1 MKLKTVFIAHAVAEV
16 IFGLGFLLAPGVLLG
31 LLGAST
37 DATGLALSHI
47 AGAVILSL
55 AIISWLA
62 RDVPAG
68 KLRDA
73 LVWSFAIAH
82 GAARIVVALA
92 RWAGTFNC
100 VGCIF
105 RFGVLVAA
113 PAGLAFSST
122 NRI

>member
-1 MKLKTVFIAHAVAEV
+1 MKMKTVFIAHAVTEV

-31 LLGAST
+31 VLGTST

-68 KLRDA
+68 TLRDA
-73 LVWSFAIAH
+73 MVWSFALAH
-82 GAARIVVALA
+82 SAAGIVVVLA
-92 RWAGTFNC
+92 VWAGTFNWL
-100 VGCIF
+100 GWPAAALDAF
-105 RFGVLVAA
+105 FVLTFLWLRRL
-113 PAGLAFSST
+113 G
-122 NRI
+122 

>member
-1 MKLKTVFIAHAVAEV
+1 MKLKTVFIAHAVTEV

-31 LLGAST
+31 FLGTST

-73 LVWSFAIAH
+73 MVWSFVLAH
-82 GAARIVVALA
+82 GAAGIVVALA
-92 RWAGTFNC
+92 VWAGTFNWL
-100 VGCIF
+100 GWP
-105 RFGVLVAA
+105 A
-113 PAGLAFSST
+113 AGLDAIFVLMFLWL
-122 NRI
+122 RRQG

>member
-1 MKLKTVFIAHAVAEV
+1 MKLKTVFIAHAVTEV

-31 LLGAST
+31 FLGTST

-68 KLRDA
+68 GLRDA
-73 LVWSFAIAH
+73 MVWSFVLAH
-82 GAARIVVALA
+82 GAAGIVVALA
-92 RWAGTFNC
+92 VWAGTFNWL
-100 VGCIF
+100 GWPAAALDAF
-105 RFGVLVAA
+105 FVLTFLWLRRQ
-113 PAGLAFSST
+113 G
-122 NRI
+122 

>member
-1 MKLKTVFIAHAVAEV
+1 MKLKTVFIAHAVTEV
-16 IFGLGFLLAPGVLLG
+16 IFGLSFLLVPGVLLG
-31 LLGAST
+31 VLGTST

-73 LVWSFAIAH
+73 MVWSFALAH
-82 GAARIVVALA
+82 AAAGIVVALA
-92 RWAGTFNC
+92 VWAGTFNWLGWPAAALD
-100 VGCIF
+100 VF
-105 RFGVLVAA
+105 FVLTFLVLRRQ
-113 PAGLAFSST
+113 G
-122 NRI
+122 

>member
-1 MKLKTVFIAHAVAEV
+1 MKLKTVFIAHAVTEV

-31 LLGAST
+31 VLGTST

-68 KLRDA
+68 TLRDA
-73 LVWSFAIAH
+73 MVWSFVLAH
-82 GAARIVVALA
+82 AAAGMVVALA
-92 RWAGTFNC
+92 VLAGTFNWL
-100 VGCIF
+100 GWPAAALDAF
-105 RFGVLVAA
+105 FVLTFLWLRRQ
-113 PAGLAFSST
+113 G
-122 NRI
+122 

>member
-1 MKLKTVFIAHAVAEV
+1 MKLKTVFIAHAVTEV

-31 LLGAST
+31 FLGTST

-68 KLRDA
+68 TLRDA
-73 LVWSFAIAH
+73 MVWSFALAH
-82 GAARIVVALA
+82 GAAGIVVALA
-92 RWAGTFNC
+92 VLAGTFNWP
-100 VGCIF
+100 GWPAAALDAF
-105 RFGVLVAA
+105 FVLTFLWLRRL
-113 PAGLAFSST
+113 G
-122 NRI
+122 

>member
-1 MKLKTVFIAHAVAEV
+1 MKLKTVFIAHAVTEV

-31 LLGAST
+31 FLGTST

-68 KLRDA
+68 TLRDA
-73 LVWSFAIAH
+73 MVWSFVLAH
-82 GAARIVVALA
+82 GAAGIVVTLA
-92 RWAGTFNC
+92 VWAGTFNWL
-100 VGCIF
+100 GWPAAALDAF
-105 RFGVLVAA
+105 FVLTFLWLRRQ
-113 PAGLAFSST
+113 G
-122 NRI
+122 

>member
-1 MKLKTVFIAHAVAEV
+1 MKLKTVFIAHAVTEV

-31 LLGAST
+31 LLGTST

-73 LVWSFAIAH
+73 MVWSFALAH
-82 GAARIVVALA
+82 AAAGIVVALA
-92 RWAGTFNC
+92 VWAGTFNWLGWPAAALD
-100 VGCIF
+100 VF
-105 RFGVLVAA
+105 FVLTFLVLRRQ
-113 PAGLAFSST
+113 G
-122 NRI
+122 

>member
-1 MKLKTVFIAHAVAEV
+1 MKLKTVFIAHAVTEV

-31 LLGAST
+31 ILGTST

-55 AIISWLA
+55 AIISWWA

-73 LVWSFAIAH
+73 MVWSFALAH
-82 GAARIVVALA
+82 SAAGIVVVLA
-92 RWAGTFNC
+92 VWAGTFNWL
-100 VGCIF
+100 GWPAAALDAF
-105 RFGVLVAA
+105 FVLTFLWLRRQ
-113 PAGLAFSST
+113 G
-122 NRI
+122 

>member
-1 MKLKTVFIAHAVAEV
+1 MKLKTVFIAHAMTEV

-31 LLGAST
+31 LLGTST

-62 RDVPAG
+62 RDVPAS

-73 LVWSFAIAH
+73 MVWSFAFAH
-82 GAARIVVALA
+82 TAAGSVVALA
-92 RWAGTFNC
+92 VSAGTFNWL
-100 VGCIF
+100 GWPAAALDAF
-105 RFGVLVAA
+105 FVLMFLWLR
-113 PAGLAFSST
+113 GQG
-122 NRI
+122 

>member
-1 MKLKTVFIAHAVAEV
+1 MKLKTVFIAHAVTEV

-31 LLGAST
+31 FLGTST

-68 KLRDA
+68 TLRDA
-73 LVWSFAIAH
+73 MVWSFALAH
-82 GAARIVVALA
+82 GAAGIVVALA
-92 RWAGTFNC
+92 VLAGTFNWL
-100 VGCIF
+100 GWPAAALDAF
-105 RFGVLVAA
+105 FVLTFLWLRRL
-113 PAGLAFSST
+113 G
-122 NRI
+122 

>member
-1 MKLKTVFIAHAVAEV
+1 MKLKTVFIAHAVTEV

-31 LLGAST
+31 FLGTST

-68 KLRDA
+68 TLRDA
-73 LVWSFAIAH
+73 MVWSFALAH
-82 GAARIVVALA
+82 SAAGIVVALA
-92 RWAGTFNC
+92 VWAGTFNWL
-100 VGCIF
+100 GWPAAALDAF
-105 RFGVLVAA
+105 FVLTFLWLRRQ
-113 PAGLAFSST
+113 G
-122 NRI
+122 

>member
-1 MKLKTVFIAHAVAEV
+1 MKLKTMFIAHAVTEM

-31 LLGAST
+31 FLGTST

-68 KLRDA
+68 TLRDA
-73 LVWSFAIAH
+73 MVWSFALAH
-82 GAARIVVALA
+82 GVAGIVVALA
-92 RWAGTFNC
+92 VWAGTFNWL
-100 VGCIF
+100 GCPAAALDAF
-105 RFGVLVAA
+105 FVLTFLW
-113 PAGLAFSST
+113 PRRLG
-122 NRI
+122 

>member
-1 MKLKTVFIAHAVAEV
+1 MKLKTVFIAHAVTEV

-31 LLGAST
+31 LLGTRT

-68 KLRDA
+68 TLRDA
-73 LVWSFAIAH
+73 MVWSFALAH
-82 GAARIVVALA
+82 GAAGIVVALA
-92 RWAGTFNC
+92 VWAGTFNWLGWPAAALD
-100 VGCIF
+100 VIF
-105 RFGVLVAA
+105 VLTFLWLRRQ
-113 PAGLAFSST
+113 G
-122 NRI
+122 

>member
-1 MKLKTVFIAHAVAEV
+1 MKLKTVFIAHAVTEV

-31 LLGAST
+31 FLGTST

-68 KLRDA
+68 TLRDA
-73 LVWSFAIAH
+73 MVWSFVLAH
-82 GAARIVVALA
+82 GAAGTVVALA
-92 RWAGTFNC
+92 VWAGTFNWL
-100 VGCIF
+100 GWPAAALDAF
-105 RFGVLVAA
+105 FVLTFLWLRRQ
-113 PAGLAFSST
+113 G
-122 NRI
+122 